1 MVRTQRNRSPI
12 CSASCF
18 SREQRRA
25 LKKLADT
32 PRGLTEHFLL
42 AHGFS
47 LEMLSGLVL
56 AELATIV
63 TEPMMARPG
72 VMLMVE
78 LMRITDAGRMWL
90 EG

>member
-1 MVRTQRNRSPI
+1 MVRTRRKKPAP
-12 CSASCF
+12 CSRF

-25 LKKLADT
+25 LKRLADT

-47 LEMLSGLVL
+47 LEMLSSLVL
-56 AELATIV
+56 AQLATIV

-72 VMLMVE
+72 VTLMVE